1 MNQPDTH
8 PDTPQ
13 AGTGDCITPGLVAG
27 PIASGVGIPPG
38 SLPGAHYVADRTAR
52 PSTGADHL
60 SVVRGRNMLSPQVFR
75 TRAVVTSGWIDLVVG
90 LALVAAAAVIF
101 AGERISQTLAV
112 GFALVVLGLMIG
124 GTGVGRILARLEV
137 HPTRLVWTWGFSRHE
152 VDLAE
157 ITEAALVEPGV
168 AHPGGAFGGLLGGG
182 LIAVAIWWVVG
193 VVGSMFR
200 AGPTLGTLTLIVL
213 RQYGLSIRI
222 DPIGTFSQTPGSS
235 GAFTAQQA
243 VQMAIER
250 LHSPPTL
257 DGR

>member
-1 MNQPDTH
+1 M
-8 PDTPQ
+8 
-13 AGTGDCITPGLVAG
+13 
-27 PIASGVGIPPG
+27 
-38 SLPGAHYVADRTAR
+38 
-52 PSTGADHL
+52 
-60 SVVRGRNMLSPQVFR
+60 
-75 TRAVVTSGWIDLVVG
+75 TSGWIDLVVG

-137 HPTRLVWTWGFSRHE
+137 QPTRLVWTWGFSRHE

-213 RQYGLSIRI
+213 RKMRTVDTNRSHRHVLADTRILGGFHCAAGCPDGDRAVPLAADIGRTVTERSVGNPSNIRA
-222 DPIGTFSQTPGSS
+222 DSLLPSWRGGDS
-235 GAFTAQQA
+235 
-243 VQMAIER
+243 
-250 LHSPPTL
+250 
-257 DGR
+257 